1 MSAPQSPLT
10 YEGILEMFRQNA
22 EQRKETD
29 REFDR
34 KFDRMIEEAD
44 RRRKDIDQQMKET
57 NKKISALGSRIGEIV
72 ESMVSG
78 NGNIV
83 DKFYALGYK
92 ITEWNPHKKFWD
104 PDTNIRG
111 EVDVFLENGDAA
123 ILIEVK
129 TSLETADVRDHIK
142 RLEKFRRYADVKGD
156 KRHFIGA
163 VAGAV
168 VDDEAK
174 NFAHENGMY
183 VIVQSGEA
191 VEIVTP
197 PEGFTAKEW

>member
-1 MSAPQSPLT
+1 MSAQQSPLT
-10 YEGILEMFRQNA
+10 YEGVLEMFRETDRQFQETGRKIQEVT
-22 EQRKETD
+22 EQIKETKLMMQETDRRMKETD
-29 REFDR
+29 
-34 KFDRMIEEAD
+34 
-44 RRRKDIDQQMKET
+44 
-57 NKKISALGSRIGEIV
+57 KKISALGSRIGEIV

-83 DKFYALGYK
+83 DKFYALGYE
-92 ITEWNPHKKFWD
+92 ITEWNPRKKFI
-104 PDTNIRG
+104 NKNLGIRG
-111 EVDVFLENGDAA
+111 EADVFLENGDVA

-142 RLEKFRRYADVKGD
+142 RLEKFRRYADVKED
-156 KRHFIGA
+156 RRRFIGA

-168 VDDEAK
+168 VDDEAAA
-174 NFAHENGMY
+174 FAHENGMY

-197 PEGFTAKEW
+197 PEGFTAKE